1 MNFNKDLKVSFLL
14 LAFLF
19 ISFVI
24 ITGGFVIQVLPCQT
38 QYYLQN
44 SIYGKHIVGIL
55 VCFLFIML
63 EGGLSFNM
71 DEQNLHSVDYTNANA
86 FSSLFFGL
94 LLYVIFLLTAK
105 MKLIP
110 NAILFTLLFIT
121 YLLNTQ
127 RQYWLNRDLINTNQ
141 NLYIQNLILILIG
154 VAIFTFFYG
163 IIDYFIYQL
172 KEKGKKFN
180 LFLFILG
187 GNNCSGIK
195 VK

>member
-1 MNFNKDLKVSFLL
+1 MNLNKDFKISFLL

-19 ISFVI
+19 ISFII

-55 VCFLFIML
+55 VCYLFIML

-71 DEQNLHSVDYTNANA
+71 DLQNQHSVDYSNANA
-86 FSSLFFGL
+86 FSSLFFGF
-94 LLYVIFLLTAK
+94 LLYVVFLLTAK

-110 NAILFTLLFIT
+110 NSILFTLLFIT

-127 RQYWLNRDLINTNQ
+127 RQYWINRDLINSDQ
-141 NLYIQNLILILIG
+141 NLYIQKFILILIG
-154 VAIFTFFYG
+154 ISIFTFFYG

-172 KEKGKKFN
+172 KDKGKKFN
-180 LFLFILG
+180 LLSFILG
-187 GNNCSGIK
+187 SNNCKAIK
-195 VK
+195 VR

>member
-1 MNFNKDLKVSFLL
+1 MIFNKDLKILFLL
-14 LAFLF
+14 LALLF

-55 VCFLFIML
+55 LCFLFIML

-71 DEQNLHSVDYTNANA
+71 DEQNQHSVDYTNANA
-86 FSSLFFGL
+86 FSSLFFGF

-127 RQYWLNRDLINTNQ
+127 RLYWINRDLINTNQ
-141 NLYIQNLILILIG
+141 NLYIQNLILILIA

-163 IIDYFIYQL
+163 LIDYFIYQV
-172 KEKGKKFN
+172 KDKGKKFN

-187 GNNCSGIK
+187 GSNCKGIK